1 MEKTALSWL
10 AMGKLF
16 GVFGS
21 NTFASAWKM
30 PRLHLFVAKQASI
43 DALDQHSFRNQ
54 AHVILSKPTQENDF
68 VFSLLQKKRKE

>member
-1 MEKTALSWL
+1 VEKTALSWL

-21 NTFASAWKM
+21 HAFASAGKM

-54 AHVILSKPTQENDF
+54 AHVILSKPTMEKRF
-68 VFSLLQKKRKE
+68 VFSLVKKKREE